1 VKTAGVFFILKYW
14 PIRKNQVQE
23 SSFFV

>member
-14 PIRKNQVQE
+14 PIRKKQVQE
-23 SSFFV
+23 NSFFA